1 LFAIA
6 AKTWNDAQ
14 ADCKAD
20 GGNLASVT
28 SVQESAFIHILV
40 NGKFQY
46 WVGLSDTQVTLLY
59 SNIIF
64 IHSQCVHFYIIYK
77 CIITIV

>member
-1 LFAIA
+1 MA
-6 AKTWNDAQ
+6 AKNWNDAQ

-46 WVGLSDTQVTLLY
+46 WVGLSDTQVF
-59 SNIIF
+59 NP
-64 IHSQCVHFYIIYK
+64 
-77 CIITIV
+77 